1 MRRKG
6 IAYKLLALL
15 LLASCQRESSVMEQD
30 RPLSF
35 SVETGGSAVKS
46 GQVTSASRSLK
57 LESQEGDLCLL
68 VQEEDFPGSGL
79 STKASVYTGTSL
91 PTDVSLGF
99 IAYKYTA
106 SGASPENWTLYS
118 SPAVMEAVCDGS
130 RSGRSQK
137 WVPTTRLMWPGSG
150 YVRYFAYAPKE
161 VTGATV
167 TAVTGSAPKIALTVP
182 ASYDEQ
188 VDLLVANAA
197 SCREYDG
204 DPEVTAIDVPMTLE
218 HVLTGIRFRVGKG
231 LSITSVSINGVR
243 NKGTFPL
250 EGTGSH
256 TWALDASSSA
266 SFTLSNPALK
276 SDGDSYD
283 IVEDE
288 YVLMLLPQTLP
299 AGARIVAT
307 VSKGGATKTI
317 SAIMGGEVWAPGK
330 LMTYTITSQDNVP

>member
-15 LLASCQRESSVMEQD
+15 LLASCQRESSVLEQD
-30 RPLSF
+30 YPLSF

-46 GQVTSASRSLK
+46 GLETSAFRSLE
-57 LESQEGDLCLL
+57 LESEDGDLSLL

-79 STKASVYTGTSL
+79 STKASVYTGASL

-118 SPAVMEAVCDGS
+118 SPAVMEAVYDGS
-130 RSGRSQK
+130 RSGRSPK
-137 WVPTTRLMWPGSG
+137 WVPTTRLLWPGSG

-161 VTGATV
+161 VPGAAV
-167 TAVTGSAPKIALTVP
+167 TASNGSAPQISLIVP
-182 ASYDEQ
+182 ASYDQQ

-256 TWALDASSSA
+256 TWALDGSSSA